1 MMRSQGPAAL
11 LAWLCAAA
19 SSALAQLTVS
29 VFLPEY
35 SDSDWVALRGS
46 ILSSSPLTTAPQDNS
61 ATAYTVFCAEQ
72 APSCQIAGE
81 LPFVF
86 TEGPHTLVYTGSD
99 PGTLTADLRCELD
112 GTTAATCTGSSS
124 FGSNYRDGTLTGPTQ
139 TSWTKTFAAA
149 DVTWG
154 VLALTTPG
162 PLPGTTDI
170 DGTVAATVTS
180 SGSIPE
186 PTTSGAHRQRRVR
199 AGMAGSMFM
208 MVVAVMLGFLQ
219 FG

>member
-1 MMRSQGPAAL
+1 MRSQGPAL

-19 SSALAQLTVS
+19 GSAHGQSTVS
-29 VFLPEY
+29 VYLPEY

-46 ILSSSPLTTAPQDNS
+46 IVSSDKP
-61 ATAYTVFCAEQ
+61 ATAYTVFCADQ

-99 PGTLTADLRCELD
+99 PGTLTADLRCKLD

-124 FGSNYRDGTLTGPTQ
+124 FGSNYREGALTGPTQ
-139 TSWTKTFAAA
+139 TSWTRTFAAA

-154 VLALTTPG
+154 VLTLTTPG

-170 DGTVAATVTS
+170 DGTVAASVTS
-180 SGSIPE
+180 GSV
-186 PTTSGAHRQRRVR
+186 PTPTSAADRQLRVGAEVT
-199 AGMAGSMFM
+199 AFVA
-208 MVVAVMLGFLQ
+208 AVMLGVLL